1 MPDVLVRNTKDM
13 KEEVNALNTRLDQ
26 VMSKVLA
33 LGEKLER
40 GNFFFNYVISTVF
53 LNVLRCPLDATGKMT
68 TLISKAFLR

>member
-40 GNFFFNYVISTVF
+40 GNFFFLIMSF
-53 LNVLRCPLDATGKMT
+53 LQ
-68 TLISKAFLR
+68 SS

>member
-40 GNFFFNYVISTVF
+40 GNFFFKLCHFYSLPECAQVPT
-53 LNVLRCPLDATGKMT
+53 
-68 TLISKAFLR
+68 